1 MRPFM
6 PTPGQTFACGCP
18 LVPDE
23 HRQDAGVLVVL
34 ISGPIA
40 SGKSALSRT
49 VAAQLE
55 EASGASVA
63 VIDLDLIYEMLERGP
78 KADERVW
85 AQARRIAG
93 RLGSVLL
100 GEDHSVVVEGGD
112 FGTEAALAEFE
123 SELPPH
129 AAVRLVLLSVDF
141 ETALKRARRDDSRG
155 VSKDKAFLA
164 AHCAAFRTEWPGR
177 DFLNLDTS
185 SASLAETARSVV
197 DWLARAH

>member
-1 MRPFM
+1 
-6 PTPGQTFACGCP
+6 
-18 LVPDE
+18 LVI
-23 HRQDAGVLVVL
+23 L

-40 SGKSALSRT
+40 SGKSALSRA

-55 EASGASVA
+55 EASDAPVA
-63 VIDLDLIYEMLERGP
+63 VIDLDLVYEMLDRGP

-100 GEDHSVVVEGGD
+100 SEGRSVVVEGGD
-112 FGTEAALAEFE
+112 FGTKAALAEFE
-123 SELPPH
+123 TELPPP

-141 ETALKRARRDDSRG
+141 ETALKRARSDHSRG
-155 VSKDKAFLA
+155 VSKDRAFLA
-164 AHCAAFRTEWPGR
+164 AHYAEFRTDWLGR
-177 DFLNLDTS
+177 DALNLDTG

-197 DWLARAH
+197 AWLAPAR

>member
-1 MRPFM
+1 
-6 PTPGQTFACGCP
+6 
-18 LVPDE
+18 
-23 HRQDAGVLVVL
+23 LVVL

-40 SGKSALSRT
+40 SGKSALSRA

-63 VIDLDLIYEMLERGP
+63 VIDLDLVYEMLDRGP

-100 GEDHSVVVEGGD
+100 GEGRSVVVEGGD
-112 FGTEAALAEFE
+112 FGTEAALAAFE
-123 SELPPH
+123 SELPPQ

-141 ETALKRARRDDSRG
+141 ETALKRARSDDSRG
-155 VSKDKAFLA
+155 VSKDRAFLA
-164 AHCAAFRTEWPGR
+164 AHYVEFRTEWLGR
-177 DFLNLDTS
+177 DALNLDTG

-197 DWLARAH
+197 AWLAPAR

>member
-1 MRPFM
+1 
-6 PTPGQTFACGCP
+6 
-18 LVPDE
+18 
-23 HRQDAGVLVVL
+23 LVVL

-40 SGKSALSRT
+40 SGKSALSRA

-55 EASGASVA
+55 EGGLASAA
-63 VIDLDLIYEMLERGP
+63 VIDLDLVYEILDRGP

-93 RLGSVLL
+93 RFGGVLL
-100 GEDHSVVVEGGD
+100 GEGCVVVVEGGD

-123 SELPPH
+123 SELPPE
-129 AAVRLVLLSVDF
+129 AAVKLVLLSVDF

-155 VSKDKAFLA
+155 VSKDRAFLA
-164 AHCAAFRTEWPGR
+164 AHYATFRAEWPGR
-177 DFLNLDTS
+177 DVLNLDTG

-197 DWLARAH
+197 DRLALPP